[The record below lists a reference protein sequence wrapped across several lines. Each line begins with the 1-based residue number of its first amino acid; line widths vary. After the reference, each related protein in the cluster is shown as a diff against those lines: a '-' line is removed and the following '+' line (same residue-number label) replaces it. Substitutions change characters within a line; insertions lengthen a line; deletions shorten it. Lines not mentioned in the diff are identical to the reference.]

1 MSKFKYSRINLLT
14 FVIYFLSG
22 QVSYAQQCS
31 IHLNFGVIIDPNNI
45 RIVEKSK
52 TQLQINASK
61 QLFIGGREII
71 LSSEQTKLLGK
82 FSYGI
87 RQQIPEIVSIAIEGI
102 DVSFK
107 AVNQL
112 VVGLTGENS
121 EAQQKIRT
129 KFDELKWR
137 IRARFNQ
144 STNNYFIAPQDL
156 TDFDEIL
163 TGEFKQEIE
172 SMISGSIGTI
182 LETVGQSLLNDT
194 NSNEYGSE
202 VRINT
207 LDPKITNIS
216 KGFSLTK
223 SNKAKALD
231 NRISLFCSKL
241 KELNKIEDELQS
253 SIPEISGFN
262 IIEISAK

>member
-1 MSKFKYSRINLLT
+1 MSIFKPCGINLLAI
-14 FVIYFLSG
+14 VICFLFA
-22 QVSYAQQCS
+22 QVSHAQQCS
-31 IHLNFGVIIDPNNI
+31 IHLNYGVIIDPNNI

-52 TQLQINASK
+52 TQLQINESK

-71 LSSEQTKLLGK
+71 LSSQQTKLLET
-82 FSYGI
+82 FSLGI
-87 RQQIPEIVSIAIEGI
+87 RQQIPEIVSIAIEGV

-121 EAQQKIRT
+121 EEQQKIRT
-129 KFDELKWR
+129 KFEELKWR

-144 STNNYFIAPQDL
+144 STNNYYIAPQDL

-163 TGEFKQEIE
+163 TGEFEQEIE

-182 LETVGQSLLNDT
+182 LETVGQSLLSDN

-202 VRINT
+202 VRVNT
-207 LDPKITNIS
+207 LDPKLTNMNKDFI
-216 KGFSLTK
+216 LTK
-223 SNKAKALD
+223 NHKAKALD
-231 NRISLFCSKL
+231 DRISLFCKQLKKL
-241 KELNKIEDELQS
+241 NEIEDKLHIA
-253 SIPEISGFN
+253 IPEISGFN
-262 IIEISAK
+262 IIEISTE

>member
-1 MSKFKYSRINLLT
+1 MSIFKPCGINLLAI
-14 FVIYFLSG
+14 VICFLFA

-31 IHLNFGVIIDPNNI
+31 IHLNYGVIIDPNNI

-52 TQLQINASK
+52 TQLQINESK

-71 LSSEQTKLLGK
+71 LSSQQTKLLET
-82 FSYGI
+82 FSLGI
-87 RQQIPEIVSIAIEGI
+87 RQQIPEIVSIAIEGV

-121 EAQQKIRT
+121 EEQQKIRT
-129 KFDELKWR
+129 KFEELKWR

-144 STNNYFIAPQDL
+144 STNNYYIAPQDL

-163 TGEFKQEIE
+163 TGEFEQEIE

-182 LETVGQSLLNDT
+182 LETVGQSLLSDN

-202 VRINT
+202 VRVNT
-207 LDPKITNIS
+207 LDPKLTNMNKDFI
-216 KGFSLTK
+216 LTK
-223 SNKAKALD
+223 NHKAKALD
-231 NRISLFCSKL
+231 DRISLFCKQLKKL
-241 KELNKIEDELQS
+241 NEIEDKLDIA
-253 SIPEISGFN
+253 IPEISGFN
-262 IIEISAK
+262 IIEISTE

>member
-1 MSKFKYSRINLLT
+1 MSIFKPCSINLLAS
-14 FVIYFLSG
+14 VICFLFA

-31 IHLNFGVIIDPNNI
+31 IHLNYGVIIDPNNI

-52 TQLQINASK
+52 TQLQINESK

-71 LSSEQTKLLGK
+71 LSSQQTKLLET
-82 FSYGI
+82 FSLGI
-87 RQQIPEIVSIAIEGI
+87 RQQIPEIVSIAIEGV

-121 EAQQKIRT
+121 EEQQKIRT
-129 KFDELKWR
+129 KFEELKWR

-144 STNNYFIAPQDL
+144 STNNYYIAPQDL

-163 TGEFKQEIE
+163 TGEFEQEIE

-182 LETVGQSLLNDT
+182 LETVGQSLLSDN

-202 VRINT
+202 VRVNT
-207 LDPKITNIS
+207 LDPKLTNMNKDFI
-216 KGFSLTK
+216 LTK
-223 SNKAKALD
+223 NHKAKALD
-231 NRISLFCSKL
+231 DRISLFCKQLKKL
-241 KELNKIEDELQS
+241 NEIEDKLHIA
-253 SIPEISGFN
+253 IPEISGFN
-262 IIEISAK
+262 IIEISTE

>member
-1 MSKFKYSRINLLT
+1 MSIFKPCGINLLAI
-14 FVIYFLSG
+14 VICFLFA

-31 IHLNFGVIIDPNNI
+31 IHLNYGVIIDPNNI

-52 TQLQINASK
+52 TQLQINESK

-71 LSSEQTKLLGK
+71 LSSQQTKLLET
-82 FSYGI
+82 FSLGI
-87 RQQIPEIVSIAIEGI
+87 RQQIPEIVSIAIEGV

-121 EAQQKIRT
+121 EEQQKIRT
-129 KFDELKWR
+129 KFEELKWR

-144 STNNYFIAPQDL
+144 STNNYYIAPQDL

-163 TGEFKQEIE
+163 TGEFEQEIE

-182 LETVGQSLLNDT
+182 LETVGQSLLSDN

-202 VRINT
+202 VRVNT
-207 LDPKITNIS
+207 LDPKLTNMNKDFI
-216 KGFSLTK
+216 LTK
-223 SNKAKALD
+223 NHKAKALND
-231 NRISLFCSKL
+231 RISLFCKQLKKL
-241 KELNKIEDELQS
+241 NEIEDKLHIA
-253 SIPEISGFN
+253 IPEISGFN
-262 IIEISAK
+262 IIEISTE

>member
-1 MSKFKYSRINLLT
+1 MSIFKPCGINLLAS
-14 FVIYFLSG
+14 VICFLFA

-31 IHLNFGVIIDPNNI
+31 IHLNYGVIIDPNNI

-52 TQLQINASK
+52 TQLQINESK

-71 LSSEQTKLLGK
+71 LSSQQTKLLET
-82 FSYGI
+82 FSLGI
-87 RQQIPEIVSIAIEGI
+87 RQQIPEIVSIAIEGV

-121 EAQQKIRT
+121 EEQQKIRT
-129 KFDELKWR
+129 KFEELKWR

-144 STNNYFIAPQDL
+144 STNNYYIAPQDL

-163 TGEFKQEIE
+163 TGEFEQEIE

-182 LETVGQSLLNDT
+182 LETVGQSLLSDN

-202 VRINT
+202 VRVNT
-207 LDPKITNIS
+207 LDPKLTNMNKDFI
-216 KGFSLTK
+216 LTK
-223 SNKAKALD
+223 NHKAKALD
-231 NRISLFCSKL
+231 DRISLFCKQLKKL
-241 KELNKIEDELQS
+241 NEIEDKLHIA
-253 SIPEISGFN
+253 IPEISGFN
-262 IIEISAK
+262 IIEISTE

>member
-1 MSKFKYSRINLLT
+1 MSKLRYCIINLLAIA
-14 FVIYFLSG
+14 IYFLSA

-52 TQLQINASK
+52 TQIQINASK
-61 QLFIGGREII
+61 QLFIGGREIS
-71 LSSEQTKLLGK
+71 LSDEQIKLLET
-82 FSYGI
+82 FSHGI
-87 RQQIPEIVSIAIEGI
+87 RQQIPEIVSIAIEGV

-121 EAQQKIRT
+121 EDQQKIRT
-129 KFDELKWR
+129 KFEELKWR

-144 STNNYFIAPQDL
+144 STNNYYIAPQDL

-163 TGEFKQEIE
+163 TGEFKQDIE

-182 LETVGQSLLNDT
+182 LEAVGQSLLSDN

-202 VRINT
+202 VRVNT
-207 LDPKITNIS
+207 LDPKLTNIS
-216 KGFSLTK
+216 KDFSLTK
-223 SNKAKALD
+223 SHKAKALD
-231 NRISLFCSKL
+231 DRISLFCKQLKKL
-241 KELNKIEDELQS
+241 NEIEDKLHI
-253 SIPEISGFN
+253 SIPEVSNFN
-262 IIEISAK
+262 IIEISTE